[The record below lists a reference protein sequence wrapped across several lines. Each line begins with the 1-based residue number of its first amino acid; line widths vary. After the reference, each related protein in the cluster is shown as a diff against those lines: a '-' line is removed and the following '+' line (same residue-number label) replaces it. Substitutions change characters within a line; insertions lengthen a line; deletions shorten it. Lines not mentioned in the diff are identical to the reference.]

1 MVRAALTGLV
11 TGLVVTL
18 ILYYMG
24 FEGNWIELPD
34 GGFAR
39 WVAGVRDA
47 LP

>member
-1 MVRAALTGLV
+1 MVRDTLTGLV

-24 FEGNWIELPD
+24 VECNWLELPD
-34 GGFAR
+34 GGFTR